1 MGKRFIS
8 VNEAIS
14 LLPEGD
20 TIHTFYNTGLALLGA
35 DWQRQD
41 VIDKLAKS
49 DKIEITGDTARS
61 MNHGLAAYN
70 DDIKYQSDIL
80 FIETDKEK
88 LDKFDLEENEE
99 SNDGDELLSMMPKQI
114 KCGECIHWDTKSTG
128 FNFDDLG
135 SCKIHGGLFSNKDW
149 YCADAENNRA
159 NNHEISH
166 DSQTI
171 IQEDGN
177 EELGEW
183 IITNILGHFAVEC
196 SNCGFPDG
204 SSSYKFCPIC
214 GERKKVKKHEQH

>member
-1 MGKRFIS
+1 MERRFIS
-8 VNEAIS
+8 VNEAIN

-20 TIHTFYNTGLALLGA
+20 TIHTFYNSGLALLGA
-35 DWQRQD
+35 DWERQD

-49 DKIEITGDTARS
+49 DKIEITGDLARS

-70 DDIKYQSDIL
+70 DNIEYQSDIL

-88 LDKFDLEENEE
+88 LDKFDPEENEE
-99 SNDGDELLSMMPKQI
+99 N
-114 KCGECIHWDTKSTG
+114 
-128 FNFDDLG
+128 N
-135 SCKIHGGLFSNKDW
+135 
-149 YCADAENNRA
+149 CANNR
-159 NNHEISH
+159 EISH

-171 IQEDGN
+171 IQEDEN

-204 SSSYKFCPIC
+204 SSSYKFCPMC
-214 GERKKVKKHEQH
+214 GERKRIKKHE